1 MVEFWV
7 QISNV
12 PLMCMTRDIGLFLG
26 KQIGVV
32 CDIDVGASGIVWVNT
47 FELGLEVD
55 VNKPLKRYV
64 RVKLGEPPSV
74 VMMLLRYEKL
84 LEYCFWCGLIG
95 HSVRECVSV
104 SYDPVKE
111 GGDKARFG
119 AWLRASSP
127 SKSGGQRQNREHV
140 EDSQQRRREGRR
152 EDVRDSGTGLVAGL
166 HGTVLHGKDTA
177 TIGKGLD
184 RQVLLRPMV
193 LCMVRRLD
201 LLHMG
206 WKTRQ
211 LLR

>member
-74 VMMLLRYEKL
+74 
-84 LEYCFWCGLIG
+84 
-95 HSVRECVSV
+95 
-104 SYDPVKE
+104 E

-140 EDSQQRRREGRR
+140 EDSQQRRRCGSKGFGSK
-152 EDVRDSGTGLVAGL
+152 DISAG
-166 HGTVLHGKDTA
+166 G
-177 TIGKGLD
+177 
-184 RQVLLRPMV
+184 
-193 LCMVRRLD
+193 
-201 LLHMG
+201 
-206 WKTRQ
+206 
-211 LLR
+211 